1 LAWTG
6 AVTEIEGSSG
16 GGLVPW
22 ALIGGLGTT
31 DQVGAS
37 AFYSYVD
44 VNDFTLRS
52 GGLAVGIEDRLELSL
67 ARQRFDAGSVLPGL
81 TLGQDIVGAKLRLI
95 GDAIFSPDRILPQL
109 ALGAEY
115 KRTLDF
121 EVVPKLLGAQHG
133 SDVDFYLAA
142 TKMYFAAIGGRN
154 VLLNLTVRRTRA
166 DQFGL
171 LGFGGDRRAGYS
183 FTPEASAAVWLA
195 EDWLLGAEY
204 RVKPNV
210 LSVFREDN
218 AFDAFLAWN
227 PFRSITLTA
236 AYVNLGEIAGKE
248 RQRGVYISAWIGI

>member
-1 LAWTG
+1 M
-6 AVTEIEGSSG
+6 
-16 GGLVPW
+16 
-22 ALIGGLGTT
+22 
-31 DQVGAS
+31 
-37 AFYSYVD
+37 
-44 VNDFTLRS
+44 
-52 GGLAVGIEDRLELSL
+52 AVGIEDRLELSL